1 MDISRQNNATL
12 TEEECSATRCMDN
25 QDENHLICVLCKR
38 KVHSECSELP
48 AYEIQ
53 RIVSSTSN
61 SYKCIACVRVP
72 KSLTKIMNE
81 NRYKKRI
88 KEADEKDV
96 IIKRLQHELSIKTN
110 ARDIIKNDLE
120 SFLTKKIN
128 EIETKTREVI
138 KKELSSTTKT
148 IEEVSKKTYAE
159 IAKENG
165 TELKTIM
172 KKQKED
178 EKREELD
185 IQSRKNNIVL
195 HGVRERMDETEEE
208 VQKADKEEV
217 EELLQSVGVF
227 DNVNV
232 KTTHERI
239 GKKSHKYRPLKV
251 TFQNIQH
258 KQLVMDNLYRIKTNA
273 PYYRV
278 SVTEDYT
285 WSERKKIKEFCD
297 RAKELNKDGEDNDYI
312 WRVKGSSRTSLYLKK
327 IIYETDLDHS
337 IPYPV
342 NPTKRRDIQRKI
354 VK

>member
-1 MDISRQNNATL
+1 M
-12 TEEECSATRCMDN
+12 
-25 QDENHLICVLCKR
+25 
-38 KVHSECSELP
+38 
-48 AYEIQ
+48 
-53 RIVSSTSN
+53 
-61 SYKCIACVRVP
+61 
-72 KSLTKIMNE
+72 
-81 NRYKKRI
+81 
-88 KEADEKDV
+88 
-96 IIKRLQHELSIKTN
+96 IIKRLQKELSIKTN
-110 ARDIIKNDLE
+110 ARVIIKNDLE
-120 SFLTKKIN
+120 SFLTQKIN

-138 KKELSSTTKT
+138 KKELSSTAKT

-178 EKREELD
+178 EKREEMD
-185 IQSRKNNIVL
+185 ILSRKNNIVM
-195 HGVRERMDETEEE
+195 HGVRERIDETEEE

-312 WRVKGSSRTSLYLKK
+312 WRVKGSPRTSLYLKK
-327 IIYETDLDHS
+327 IIFETDLDHS

-342 NPTKRRDIQRKI
+342 HPTKRRDIHKRI